1 MQTNTNTKLNTESE
15 TQDFKIIAIL
25 TSVQENWKI
34 GVYMQFC
41 KTGTPTISTF

>member
-15 TQDFKIIAIL
+15 TKDFKIIAIL

-34 GVYMQFC
+34 GVQFC
-41 KTGTPTISTF
+41 KTGMPTISTF